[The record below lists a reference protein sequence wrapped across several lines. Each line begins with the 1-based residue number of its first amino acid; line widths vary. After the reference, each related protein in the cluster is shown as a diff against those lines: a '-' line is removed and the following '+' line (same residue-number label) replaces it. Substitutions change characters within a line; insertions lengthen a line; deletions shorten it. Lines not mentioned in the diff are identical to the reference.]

1 MAAGGAPRYSLLRHC
16 AKGAKHF
23 LASSYRAVSG
33 RINWR
38 VVLAVL
44 LALTAIISFAAQL
57 PPWITATTVA
67 VAFGA
72 GVLHAGSYRRTLIAI
87 VLPIVIVVSGAAYLL
102 AHNNS
107 GQAASAHRVA
117 AWVPV
122 GPGLEASLEVKNVT
136 YKPEWGS
143 TIEADAYDE
152 LQFRLIVKNRGAT
165 PSSPRIIRLT
175 ASEKGETY
183 APRVIAATFG
193 RAHQGPFEPG
203 PEVKII
209 PQSNGVAD
217 FHAYTLVFGR
227 PSKGAT
233 HLTGLGDFLPWTNLS
248 WAYEY
253 ELPAI
258 SAHSSLLISVLGGFN
273 TPEEEPQLSGG
284 PLEFK
289 NLSDS
294 GAHYATE
301 VAARPGDVLLA
312 AALLNNVS
320 FRSTNAQVWVHF
332 RSHNHGTYEEVGLD
346 ARDTFQ
352 KAARELGHGLVNAE
366 PGEPIRLQIVP
377 GTTEV
382 KSAGGKCSEEASEAL
397 PDGIT
402 EGGVEVKEIGGFKQR
417 DPCSGGEFAK
427 WLFFELKV
435 LPKRG

>member
-1 MAAGGAPRYSLLRHC
+1 
-16 AKGAKHF
+16 
-23 LASSYRAVSG
+23 VSG

-38 VVLAVL
+38 VVLAAL

-57 PPWITATTVA
+57 PLWITATTVA
-67 VAFGA
+67 VAI
-72 GVLHAGSYRRTLIAI
+72 GVGILHAGDYRRTLIAI
-87 VLPIVIVVSGAAYLL
+87 VLPTLIVVGGLAYLL
-102 AHNNS
+102 AHNDS
-107 GQAASAHRVA
+107 GQAAAAHRVA
-117 AWVPV
+117 PWVAV
-122 GPGLEASLEVKNVT
+122 GPGLEASLEAKNLT
-136 YKPEWGS
+136 YKPAWAS
-143 TIEADAYDE
+143 TIEADGYDE

-183 APRVIAATFG
+183 SPRVISATFG
-193 RAHQGPFEPG
+193 RARRGPFELG
-203 PEVKII
+203 PEVKVI

-217 FHAYTLVFGR
+217 FHANTLVFGK

-258 SAHSSLLISVLGGFN
+258 SAHSSLLITVLGSFN
-273 TPEEEPQLSGG
+273 TPEEEPQLVGG
-284 PLEFK
+284 PILEFK
-289 NLSDS
+289 NLHETDHRY
-294 GAHYATE
+294 GTTA
-301 VAARPGDVLLA
+301 AARPGDTLSA
-312 AALLNNVS
+312 AALLSNPS

-332 RSHNHGTYEEVGLD
+332 RSHNHGMYEEVGLD
-346 ARDTFQ
+346 ARDTFE

-366 PGEPIRLQIVP
+366 PGRPIRLQIVP

-382 KSAGGKCSEEASEAL
+382 KSAGGKCSEEKSESL

-402 EGGVEVKEIGGFKQR
+402 EGGIEVKEIGGFKPR

-427 WLFFELKV
+427 WLFFQLKV
-435 LPKRG
+435 LPNRD